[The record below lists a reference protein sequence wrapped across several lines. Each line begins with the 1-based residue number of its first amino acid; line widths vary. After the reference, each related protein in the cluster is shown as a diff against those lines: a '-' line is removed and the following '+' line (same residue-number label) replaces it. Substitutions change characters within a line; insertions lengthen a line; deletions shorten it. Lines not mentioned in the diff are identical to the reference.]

1 MQENNF
7 NYHVYPEQTVRVIT
21 TTDAKCEA
29 DDQYA
34 IVHALLTPNSIT
46 ADLSQYIRG

>member
-1 MQENNF
+1 MTKKEKIIMQENNF

-34 IVHALLTPNSIT
+34 IVHHGSL
-46 ADLSQYIRG
+46 